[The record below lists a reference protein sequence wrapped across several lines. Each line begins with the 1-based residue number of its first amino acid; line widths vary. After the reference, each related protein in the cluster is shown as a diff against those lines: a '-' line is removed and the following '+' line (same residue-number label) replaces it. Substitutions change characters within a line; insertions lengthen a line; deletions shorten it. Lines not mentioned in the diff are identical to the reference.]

1 MSTNVFPGSRRIW
14 MNPLWIVAPASVI
27 IFAMGWSNFGP
38 AAGLIGG
45 VGGLVWVF
53 ILAGIVRLIQRSEML
68 AGSISTIVLLSAGA
82 TLFLTMGG
90 GIYEYMLMRKALAT
104 TPEWIVT
111 ITAGPLGEQV
121 ILYFILFN
129 SLLEILLVPL
139 ALLLNWH
146 MPARRRFVLAAGL
159 IFYAIRIWT
168 YLYFAPQYFD
178 FGQMTFS
185 EQLVND
191 LMHRMSI
198 DNIRFVVQIVEA
210 GLFFRAAL
218 GPTLSI
224 TEGAKLVE
232 QKTLGVSQRMG

>member
-1 MSTNVFPGSRRIW
+1 MSTNVFTGSPRIW

-27 IFAMGWSNFGP
+27 IFALGWSNFGP

-45 VGGLVWVF
+45 VGGLVWVL
-53 ILAGIVRLIQRSEML
+53 ILAGIVRLIQRSERL

-129 SLLEILLVPL
+129 SLLEIFLVPL

-146 MPARRRFVLAAGL
+146 MPGRRIFVLAAGM

-168 YLYFAPQYFD
+168 YIYFAPQYID
-178 FGQMTFS
+178 FGEMAFS

-191 LMHRMSI
+191 LMARMSI
-198 DNIRFVVQIVEA
+198 DNIRFAIQTIEA
-210 GLFFRAAL
+210 CLFFRAAL
-218 GPTLSI
+218 GPTLSNSG
-224 TEGAKLVE
+224 GAELSE
-232 QKTLGVSQRMG
+232 

>member
-1 MSTNVFPGSRRIW
+1 

-27 IFAMGWSNFGP
+27 IFAMGWSNFGLV
-38 AAGLIGG
+38 AGLIGG
-45 VGGLVWVF
+45 VGGLVWIL
-53 ILAGIVRLIQRSEML
+53 ILAGIVRLIQRSEKL
-68 AGSISTIVLLSAGA
+68 AGSMSTIVLLSAGA

-129 SLLEILLVPL
+129 SLLEIFLVPL

-146 MPARRRFVLAAGL
+146 MPGRRIFVLAAGM
-159 IFYAIRIWT
+159 IFYAVRIWT

-178 FGQMTFS
+178 FGEMAFS
-185 EQLVND
+185 EQLIND
-191 LMHRMSI
+191 LVARMSI
-198 DNIRFVVQIVEA
+198 DNIRFVIQTVEA
-210 GLFFRAAL
+210 VLFFRAAL
-218 GPTLSI
+218 GPISS
-224 TEGAKLVE
+224 
-232 QKTLGVSQRMG
+232 VSNDSKS

>member
-1 MSTNVFPGSRRIW
+1 MSTNIFTGSNRAWIH
-14 MNPLWIVAPASVI
+14 PLWIVAPASVI
-27 IFAMGWSNFGP
+27 IFAMGWSNFGFV
-38 AAGLIGG
+38 AGLVGG
-45 VGGLVWVF
+45 VGGLVWVLA
-53 ILAGIVRLIQRSEML
+53 LAGIVRLIQRSEKL
-68 AGSISTIVLLSAGA
+68 AGSMSTMVLLSAGA

-146 MPARRRFVLAAGL
+146 MPGRRIFVLAAGL

-168 YLYFAPQYFD
+168 YLYFA
-178 FGQMTFS
+178 
-185 EQLVND
+185 
-191 LMHRMSI
+191 
-198 DNIRFVVQIVEA
+198 
-210 GLFFRAAL
+210 
-218 GPTLSI
+218 
-224 TEGAKLVE
+224 
-232 QKTLGVSQRMG
+232 